1 MNWKNKYYININ
13 FNYSPSNFAN
23 QTRSNFI
30 DSQPKTRSTLD
41 RNDRQSA
48 WLDTVR
54 NVRTL
59 LIFFVSC
66 RASSSSKTN
75 HFCFSSRCNVPSY
88 CIGFGLRKNGFAVL
102 LCKRIE
108 CGRTLW
114 EFRGNSFSF
123 SAFGNAPFLAADAI
137 PLFFNPSFERVH
149 AYSATISSKIERKK
163 AALVFSLAQQMER
176 IR

>member
-1 MNWKNKYYININ
+1 M
-13 FNYSPSNFAN
+13 
-23 QTRSNFI
+23 I
-30 DSQPKTRSTLD
+30 DNRWSRWRATSLIV
-41 RNDRQSA
+41 RQRDWIRFVA
-48 WLDTVR
+48 
-54 NVRTL
+54 L
-59 LIFFVSC
+59 LIFSVSS
-66 RASSSSKTN
+66 RVGSSSKTN

-88 CIGFGLRKNGFAVL
+88 CIGFELRKNGFAVL

-137 PLFFNPSFERVH
+137 PLFFNPPFERVH
-149 AYSATISSKIERKK
+149 AYSATISSNIEPKK
-163 AALVFSLAQQMER
+163 AALVSSLAQQMER